1 MGMVTIASLKF
12 TPGVQTLDAG
22 YAMVRDDL
30 VTRRFWTVE
39 LRDTEGRVG
48 IGEAAPWPGS
58 GVSSTDLGNATN
70 IFEQHFLGQTI
81 RLGDLLGHELQLP
94 ECSAAASHGLE
105 QALLNLFAQQID
117 EPVERLLDRSPADEV
132 STHVLVHGAESAM
145 AAVAAGIKTLKVK
158 GSGELDL
165 DDARLEAIRGA
176 VPDAALRLDMN
187 GAWNREQAAI
197 ALDRL
202 SRHRLEWVEQPTPQD
217 DLDSLAWLKA
227 RFPMAIAA
235 DESVIH
241 HHEKLI
247 ADGLADVIVVKPM
260 FLGGMVTAKTIAEG
274 ARRQGLQ
281 VCVTHALESPVGR
294 RGALEL
300 AAALNLTET
309 HGIAP
314 MNLEAIVDGRVK
326 LNGGML

>member
-165 DDARLEAIRGA
+165 DDQLGLRSGRVCLVHFRERR
-176 VPDAALRLDMN
+176 LRL
-187 GAWNREQAAI
+187 
-197 ALDRL
+197 
-202 SRHRLEWVEQPTPQD
+202 
-217 DLDSLAWLKA
+217 
-227 RFPMAIAA
+227 
-235 DESVIH
+235 
-241 HHEKLI
+241 
-247 ADGLADVIVVKPM
+247 
-260 FLGGMVTAKTIAEG
+260 
-274 ARRQGLQ
+274 
-281 VCVTHALESPVGR
+281 
-294 RGALEL
+294 
-300 AAALNLTET
+300 
-309 HGIAP
+309 
-314 MNLEAIVDGRVK
+314 
-326 LNGGML
+326 